1 MSTPLE
7 EFLEAAFGPGARLLA
22 VEITPEVLTDRAALV
37 KALWNKAVLD
47 APPGALDGKDG
58 LILQLDDPTAA
69 DAATA
74 HSGKGKSFR
83 YRAGFRRHQI
93 RKIRASPVE
102 KLPRHLA

>member
-1 MSTPLE
+1 MTSPLE

-47 APPGALDGKDG
+47 APPGALDGEDG

-69 DAATA
+69 DA
-74 HSGKGKSFR
+74 HIV
-83 YRAGFRRHQI
+83 YE
-93 RKIRASPVE
+93 KITYGDKRVIEAEGIVVC
-102 KLPRHLA
+102 HLIG